1 MKDTYYSEMLSAQ
14 MQLNVSS
21 RENSKLKAT
30 IEVME
35 GDIQKLRSEL
45 RKRVEEIIELRLTDD
60 DCQR

>member
-1 MKDTYYSEMLSAQ
+1 MKDTYYNEMLSAQ